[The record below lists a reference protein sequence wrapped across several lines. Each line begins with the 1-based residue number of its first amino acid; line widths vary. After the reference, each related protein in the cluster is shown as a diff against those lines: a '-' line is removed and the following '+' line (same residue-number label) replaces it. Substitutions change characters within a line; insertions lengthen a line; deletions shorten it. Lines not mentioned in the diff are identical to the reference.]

1 MLCALDEGEYQD
13 RVLPSAGRLS
23 ARATDVIDSGVSSV
37 NKTSFQMLGTYRW
50 AVRIIS
56 LQRYWLCCAGLAT
69 WGTLGESPL
78 FAAMAKSWIQHRDN
92 TLFDTDGVNVK
103 FEEGTDPL
111 PRLSLA
117 SIPRTGSYSWVEGD
131 SSLPPFG
138 WRSNRQAWLPLI
150 QSVAVA
156 RYRDKGTLSPQIS
169 AGVMSN
175 RGYECEMN
183 S

>member
-1 MLCALDEGEYQD
+1 
-13 RVLPSAGRLS
+13 
-23 ARATDVIDSGVSSV
+23 
-37 NKTSFQMLGTYRW
+37 MLGTYRW

-92 TLFDTDGVNVK
+92 TLFDADGVNVK

-117 SIPRTGSYSWVEGD
+117 SIPRTDSYSWVEDD

-138 WRSNRQAWLPLI
+138 WRSNRQA
-150 QSVAVA
+150 
-156 RYRDKGTLSPQIS
+156 
-169 AGVMSN
+169 
-175 RGYECEMN
+175 
-183 S
+183 